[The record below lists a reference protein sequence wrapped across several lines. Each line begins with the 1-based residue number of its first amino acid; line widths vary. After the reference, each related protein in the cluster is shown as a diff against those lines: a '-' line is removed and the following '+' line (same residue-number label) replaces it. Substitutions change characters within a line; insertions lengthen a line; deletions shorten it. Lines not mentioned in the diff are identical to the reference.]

1 MEPKWYVLRVFSGH
15 ENKVKA
21 LLEAGLRDNEEFK
34 AKIHDI
40 LVPTEK
46 VIEVKDGKKKSIY

>member
-1 MEPKWYVLRVFSGH
+1 MDFKWYVLRVFSGH
-15 ENKVKA
+15 ENKVKS
-21 LLEAGLRDNEEFK
+21 LLEAEMKDDEELK

-46 VIEVKDGKKKSIY
+46 VIEVKDGKKGIL